1 MREKVNKQIPL
12 ISVKIDHPIA
22 AELEAISNI
31 LDQCPIIYDLAM
43 QDLSRHIK
51 SNGAGDKGMT
61 AEQVVRAAIVK
72 QLYGY
77 SYEQLSFRLADSL
90 SIQRFCRTD
99 GRMFCKSVLC
109 STIKMLQF
117 ETLEQINAMVL
128 LYAKEQKIEDGKK
141 VRIDCT
147 VTESNIHRPSDSSL
161 LWDGV
166 RVLTRLLIKS
176 REYVCDLAFVDH
188 RRVAKARMLSIDNA
202 KNEKVRRRWYKDL
215 IGIAEKT
222 VGYAQK
228 AIERLHGCADV
239 LAMAVVCQMREY
251 VGLVEKVIAQTRGR
265 VIEGKRV
272 PAGDKLVS
280 IFEPHTDIIIK
291 DRRDT
296 HFGHK
301 LCLSTGASQ
310 MITDCVILEG
320 NPADVTLVETML
332 NRHEHL
338 YDQVPRKV
346 AMDGGFASKENL
358 QKAKELNISDV
369 CFAKKRGLQVSD
381 MCRSQWVYNQ
391 LRRFRAGVEAGIS
404 FLKRCFGL
412 DRCTWKGHDSFKS
425 YVWASI
431 IAANLLILARKQIAR

>member
-1 MREKVNKQIPL
+1 
-12 ISVKIDHPIA
+12 
-22 AELEAISNI
+22 
-31 LDQCPIIYDLAM
+31 
-43 QDLSRHIK
+43 
-51 SNGAGDKGMT
+51 
-61 AEQVVRAAIVK
+61 
-72 QLYGY
+72 
-77 SYEQLSFRLADSL
+77 
-90 SIQRFCRTD
+90 
-99 GRMFCKSVLC
+99 
-109 STIKMLQF
+109 
-117 ETLEQINAMVL
+117 
-128 LYAKEQKIEDGKK
+128 
-141 VRIDCT
+141 
-147 VTESNIHRPSDSSL
+147 
-161 LWDGV
+161 LWDGI

-176 REYVCDLAFVDH
+176 REYVCNLDFVDH
-188 RRVAKARMLSIDNA
+188 RRVAKARILAIDNA

-215 IGIAEKT
+215 VVIAEKT
-222 VGYAQK
+222 VCYAQK
-228 AIERLHGCADV
+228 GIERLHGCADV
-239 LAMAVVCQMREY
+239 LAMAVESQMREY

-265 VIEGKRV
+265 VIEGKSV
-272 PAGDKLVS
+272 PVADKIVS

-338 YDQVPRKV
+338 YDQLPRKV

-391 LRRFRAGVEAGIS
+391 LRRFRAGVGPGYL
-404 FLKRCFGL
+404 F
-412 DRCTWKGHDSFKS
+412 
-425 YVWASI
+425 
-431 IAANLLILARKQIAR
+431 

>member
-1 MREKVNKQIPL
+1 MREKVNKQMPL

-22 AELEAISNI
+22 AELEAIGTI

-51 SNGAGDKGMT
+51 SSGAGDKGMT
-61 AEQVVRAAIVK
+61 AEQVVRTAIVK

-109 STIKMLQF
+109 STIKMLRF
-117 ETLEQINAMVL
+117 ETLEQINSMVL

-147 VTESNIHRPSDSSL
+147 VTETNIHRPSDSSL

-176 REYVCDLAFVDH
+176 REYVFDLAFVDH
-188 RRVAKARMLSIDNA
+188 RRVAKARMLAIDNA
-202 KNEKVRRRWYKDL
+202 KNDKVRRRWYKDL
-215 IGIAEKT
+215 VVIAEKT

-228 AIERLHGCADV
+228 ASERLAVCADV
-239 LAMAVVCQMREY
+239 LAMAVGCQIREY
-251 VGLVEKVIAQTRGR
+251 IGLVEKVIDQTRRR
-265 VIEGKRV
+265 VMQGQCV
-272 PAGDKLVS
+272 PAGDKIVS
-280 IFEPHTDIIIK
+280 LFEPHTDIIIK

-296 HFGHK
+296 YFGHK

-332 NRHEHL
+332 KRHEHL
-338 YDQVPRKV
+338 YDQHPRKV

-391 LRRFRAGVEAGIS
+391 LRRFRAGVEAGIA